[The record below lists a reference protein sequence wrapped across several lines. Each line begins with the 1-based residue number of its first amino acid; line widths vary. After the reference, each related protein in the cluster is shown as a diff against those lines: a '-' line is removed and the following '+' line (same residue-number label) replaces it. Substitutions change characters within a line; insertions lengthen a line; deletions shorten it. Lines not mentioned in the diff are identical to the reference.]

1 MEWESIS
8 NKHKISALIYFAKYP
23 LIFWALTS
31 AIFTTLLLFLD
42 FPLIASAYAIGLS
55 GLVLGVW
62 LIKQWYLLKRK
73 YLALRQLDES
83 SILTIRKQVDDKDL
97 IMQTYITQYEV
108 LLKKHALERQ
118 EFQQHLEEQ
127 KDYFTLWLHQ
137 IKTPISSISLILQQ
151 EATIEHSSQK
161 IKHELIYLNDYTHMG
176 LNYLKLADTGH
187 ELDLTSVEVD
197 PLIRNILKKY
207 ASLFIYNHIQINY
220 SPLNLT
226 VLSDA
231 KWLQVLLEQILSN
244 ALKYTPA
251 GGEITIAVE
260 DTTKILIKD
269 TGIGIHPNDLP
280 KIFEKGYSGLNGR
293 MQDKSTGLGLF
304 LARKICQRLNY
315 RLQIE
320 SEVGKGTLVYLETR
334 RDAIELFD

>member
-31 AIFTTLLLFLD
+31 AIFTILLLFLD
-42 FPLIASAYAIGLS
+42 FPLIAAAYAVGLS
-55 GLVLGVW
+55 GLLLGVW
-62 LIKQWYLLKRK
+62 LISQWYQLKRK
-73 YLALRQLDES
+73 HHALRQLDES

-97 IMQTYITQYEV
+97 IMQTYITQYEAI
-108 LLKKHALERQ
+108 LKEQALERQ

-151 EATIEHSSQK
+151 EGLEASRQT

-187 ELDLTSVEVD
+187 ELDLNTVEVD

-231 KWLQVLLEQILSN
+231 KWLQILLEQILSN

-251 GGEITIAVE
+251 GGEITIEVKNA
-260 DTTKILIKD
+260 TKILIKD

-315 RLQIE
+315 SLQIE

-334 RDAIELFD
+334 RDSIELFD

>member
-8 NKHKISALIYFAKYP
+8 KTKKLRALLFWAKYP
-23 LIFWALTS
+23 LIFWGLTS
-31 AIFTTLLLFLD
+31 AIFTILLVFLN
-42 FPLIASAYAIGLS
+42 FPLFVSAYAVGLS
-55 GLVLGVW
+55 GLVLAVW
-62 LIKQWYLLKRK
+62 LVRLWYQLKEK
-73 YLALRQLDES
+73 HQALRQLDEAS
-83 SILTIRKQVDDKDL
+83 LQALRKQTDDNDL
-97 IMQTYITQYEV
+97 LMQTYLEQTEE
-108 LLKKHALERQ
+108 LLKEQALERQ
-118 EFQQHLEEQ
+118 QFHQHLEEQ

-151 EATIEHSSQK
+151 DTVEASSQK

-187 ELDLTSVEVD
+187 ELDLASVDVD
-197 PLIRNILKKY
+197 TLIRNILKKY

-220 SPLNLT
+220 APLNLQ

-260 DTTKILIKD
+260 NDHQLVIKD

-293 MQDKSTGLGLF
+293 MQEKSTGLGLF

-315 RLQIE
+315 SLSIE
-320 SEVGKGTLVYLETR
+320 SEVGKGTIVYLETG

>member
-8 NKHKISALIYFAKYP
+8 TKHKIQTLLYLTKYP
-23 LIFWALTS
+23 LIIWALTCT
-31 AIFTTLLLFLD
+31 IFTILLLFLD
-42 FPLIASAYAIGLS
+42 FPLIANAYAIGLS
-55 GLVLGVW
+55 GLAVAVW
-62 LIKQWYLLKRK
+62 LISQWYQLKQK
-73 YLALRQLDES
+73 HHALRQLDES
-83 SILTIRKQVDDKDL
+83 SILTIRKQVNDKDL
-97 IMQTYITQYEV
+97 IMQTYITQYEA
-108 LLKKHALERQ
+108 LLKEQALERQ

-151 EATIEHSSQK
+151 EGLETSRQT

-187 ELDLTSVEVD
+187 ELDLSLVAVD

-231 KWLQVLLEQILSN
+231 KWLQILLEQILSN

-251 GGEITIAVE
+251 GGEITIEIKDA
-260 DTTKILIKD
+260 TKILIKD

-315 RLQIE
+315 SLQIE

-334 RDAIELFD
+334 RDAIEIFD

>member
-1 MEWESIS
+1 MAWESIS
-8 NKHKISALIYFAKYP
+8 KRDKATALLFCIKYP
-23 LIFWALTS
+23 LGFWALTS
-31 AIFTTLLLFLD
+31 AIFTLLLLFLN
-42 FPLIASAYAIGLS
+42 FPLMTSVYAVGLS
-55 GLVLGVW
+55 GLVLAVW
-62 LIKQWYLLKRK
+62 IGKQWYQLKQK
-73 YLALRQLDES
+73 YQTLRQLDET
-83 SILTIRKQVDDKDL
+83 TIARIVKQVDDSDL
-97 IMQTYITQYEV
+97 IMQIYLKQYEA
-108 LLKKHALERQ
+108 LLKQQAVERR

-137 IKTPISSISLILQQ
+137 IKTPISSISLLLQNDSL
-151 EATIEHSSQK
+151 ANSSQK
-161 IKHELIYLNDYTHMG
+161 IEHELIYLNDYTHMG
-176 LNYLKLADTGH
+176 LNYLKLSDTGH
-187 ELDLTSVEVD
+187 ELDLTLVEVD
-197 PLIRNILKKY
+197 PLIRNMLKKY
-207 ASLFIYNHIQINY
+207 ASLFIYNHILINY

-251 GGEITIAVE
+251 GGEITITVE
-260 DTTKILIKD
+260 NTSKLVIKD

-304 LARKICQRLNY
+304 LVRKICKRLNY
-315 RLQIE
+315 TNQIE
-320 SEVGKGTLVYLETR
+320 SAVSQGTVVSLETR